1 MDTTP
6 YNTPGSRRRKTAVFP
21 SSESPLFSTLLSPA
35 TYKIFPGA
43 DTVVVLTHEFAIDKR
58 PKKKLEKEITIRD
71 AKTENKTLVTENF
84 AAATTISKG

>member
-1 MDTTP
+1 M
-6 YNTPGSRRRKTAVFP
+6 A
-21 SSESPLFSTLLSPA
+21 
-35 TYKIFPGA
+35 
-43 DTVVVLTHEFAIDKR
+43 VVLTRELFGFAIDKR